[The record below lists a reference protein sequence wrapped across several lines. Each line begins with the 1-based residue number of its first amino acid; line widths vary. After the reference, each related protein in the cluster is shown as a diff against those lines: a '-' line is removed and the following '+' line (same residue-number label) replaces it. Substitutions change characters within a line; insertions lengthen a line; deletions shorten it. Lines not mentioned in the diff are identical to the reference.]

1 MSADVSKIV
10 ITAMLVEGMITY
22 FNEFFVSGVAPWQ
35 MILSL
40 TLGIIIAVAYKFDL
54 PKYLN
59 IESQVPYVGCILTG
73 ILISRGSNYVYD
85 TLKAL
90 NLIH

>member
-1 MSADVSKIV
+1 MEDVSKIA
-10 ITAMLVEGMITY
+10 ITAMLVEGIITY
-22 FNEFFVSGVAPWQ
+22 FNEFFVSGIAPWQ
-35 MILSL
+35 MIFSVS
-40 TLGIIIAVAYKFDL
+40 LGIIIAVSYKFDL
-54 PKYLN
+54 LKYMN
-59 IESQVPYVGCILTG
+59 MESQIPYVGCILTG

>member
-1 MSADVSKIV
+1 MEDVSKIA
-10 ITAMLVEGMITY
+10 ITAMLVEGIITY

-40 TLGIIIAVAYKFDL
+40 ILGVIISLSYDFDL
-54 PKYLN
+54 PRYMGIK
-59 IESQVPYVGCILTG
+59 SQISYVGCILTG

>member
-1 MSADVSKIV
+1 MPEDISKIAT
-10 ITAMLVEGMITY
+10 TAMLVEGIITY

-40 TLGIIIAVAYKFDL
+40 VLGIIIAVAYKFDL
-54 PKYLN
+54 PKYLKM
-59 IESQVPYVGCILTG
+59 ESQIPYVGCILTG

>member
-1 MSADVSKIV
+1 
-10 ITAMLVEGMITY
+10 
-22 FNEFFVSGVAPWQ
+22 

-40 TLGIIIAVAYKFDL
+40 TLGMIIAVAYKFDL
-54 PKYLN
+54 PMYLN
-59 IESQVPYVGCILTG
+59 MESQIPYIGCILTG

>member
-1 MSADVSKIV
+1 MSEDISKIAIAAV
-10 ITAMLVEGMITY
+10 LVEGIITY
-22 FNEFFVSGVAPWQ
+22 INEFFISGIAPWQ

-40 TLGIIIAVAYKFDL
+40 VLGIIIAVAYKFDL
-54 PKYLN
+54 PKYLKM
-59 IESQVPYVGCILTG
+59 ESQIPYVGCILTG
-73 ILISRGSNYVYD
+73 ILISRGSNYIYD